1 MSLLKTIAIVL
12 VILWAAGF
20 LIGNVGNFIHAL
32 IVIAL
37 IVFVVDMISGRR
49 AV

>member
-1 MSLLKTIAIVL
+1 MSLLRTIAIVL
-12 VILWAAGF
+12 VILWFIGF
-20 LIGNVGNFIHAL
+20 LTSIGGSIVHAL

-37 IVFVVDMISGRR
+37 VLFVFDLLTGRK

>member
-12 VILWAAGF
+12 VILWFIGF
-20 LIGNVGNFIHAL
+20 LTNVGGSIIHAL

-37 IVFVVDMISGRR
+37 AVFIFDLLTGRKVV
-49 AV
+49 

>member
-12 VILWAAGF
+12 VILWFIGF
-20 LIGNVGNFIHAL
+20 LGNIGGSIVHAL

-37 IVFVVDMISGRR
+37 ALFVFDLLTGRK

>member
-1 MSLLKTIAIVL
+1 MSALKIIAIVL
-12 VILWAAGF
+12 VILWFAGF
-20 LIGNVGNFIHAL
+20 LTNIGGSIIHAL

-37 IVFVVDMISGRR
+37 AVFIFDLLSGRK

>member
-1 MSLLKTIAIVL
+1 MSLLRTIAIVL
-12 VILWAAGF
+12 VILWFIGF
-20 LIGNVGNFIHAL
+20 LTSFGGSIVHLL

-37 IVFVVDMISGRR
+37 ALFVFDLLTGRK